1 MVQSGEAGFAWS
13 RISRTL
19 LHNRHFSMGVVNV
32 DYFVQR
38 RENLSR
44 SVEAARFDIL
54 AVSNP
59 INVSYLTGFSG
70 DSSWLLLSPAK
81 ALLVSDGR
89 YEVQIAEECPG
100 LDVVIRKPDQTILQA
115 VAATLLKQSVRSVG
129 LEASHLTLAEAETLR
144 ELAPSLSWCP
154 KSGMVESLR
163 RIKDAS
169 ELEQIR
175 EAIGFAEKAYDMF
188 RAGLKATDTE
198 KSLVDSMESY
208 VRQAGGKC
216 TAFPTLVGIGDRSA
230 LPHVPPTDRQ
240 VSEADFLLLDWGASG
255 RFYKSD
261 LTRMIVTGGAKRP
274 VESRLEKLYTTVLKA
289 QEIAIGAIR
298 PVVRAADVDRAVRAY
313 LETEGLADKFNHG
326 LGHGFGLQIH
336 EGPFMRPNSVDLL
349 EAGMVITVEPGVYIP
364 GWGGI
369 RIEDDVV
376 VTPDGCEVLTRVPKD
391 PARLFDAH

>member
-1 MVQSGEAGFAWS
+1 M
-13 RISRTL
+13 
-19 LHNRHFSMGVVNV
+19 
-32 DYFVQR
+32 DYLVQR
-38 RENLSR
+38 RERL
-44 SVEAARFDIL
+44 VPAIKAAQIDVF

-70 DSSWLLLSPAK
+70 DSSWLLLSPTIAV
-81 ALLVSDGR
+81 LVSDGR
-89 YEVQIAEECPG
+89 YEVQIAEECKH

-115 VAATLLKQSVRSVG
+115 VAATLSKLGVRSVG
-129 LEASHLTLAEAETLR
+129 LEANHVTLADAEKLR
-144 ELAPSLSWCP
+144 DLAPSLSWSAR
-154 KSGMVESLR
+154 SGMVESLR

-188 RAGLKATDTE
+188 RAGLKPSDTE
-198 KSLVDSMESY
+198 KSLVDAMESY
-208 VRQAGGKC
+208 VRQEGGKC

-230 LPHVPPTDRQ
+230 LPHVPPSDRRVEQ
-240 VSEADFLLLDWGASG
+240 AEFLLLDWGASG

-261 LTRMIVTGGAKRP
+261 LTRIIFTAGARRK

-289 QEIAIGAIR
+289 QEIAIRAIR
-298 PVVRAADVDRAVRAY
+298 PGVKAADVDRAVRAY
-313 LETEGLADKFNHG
+313 LETEGLAEKFNHG

-336 EGPFMRPNSVDLL
+336 EGPFMRPNSEELL
-349 EAGMVITVEPGVYIP
+349 EARVVTTVEPGVYIP

-369 RIEDDVV
+369 RIEDDVI

-391 PARLFDAH
+391 PASVFGSN